1 MAGNLDSVFFTK
13 YNEFCEEL
21 KEAYPERR
29 DKITFAKT
37 LTNESKLA
45 RFKAEVLPTVTP
57 SRDLEKCPGTV
68 LPGVTIPDSIWADLS
83 EGTQKAIQQYL
94 TLLSFCCQA
103 GTGTFDAKWAEEMLN
118 GWKDKLDGVDFSS
131 FSQKIMGMFASGGL
145 PKMPERLLKGQLA
158 KLAEEL
164 VKEFTPE
171 DFGMN
176 SAEMAAA
183 GDNPMRA
190 FELLSKVFT
199 ERPEIMQN
207 AMKRIAKRLQE
218 KVQRG
223 ELRPQEM
230 AKEAEELMK
239 EFTDNPEMVSLMES
253 FRGMFGFED
262 KEAARAVGRDGEN
275 RLSIVQARLRKKL
288 EEKKKQR
295 GGK

>member
-1 MAGNLDSVFFTK
+1 MEQLLSIFDVKYSEFTTNL
-13 YNEFCEEL
+13 L
-21 KEAYPERR
+21 EAIPEMNAQ
-29 DKITFAKT
+29 I
-37 LTNESKLA
+37 LA
-45 RFKAEVLPTVTP
+45 AAALSPAERLDRFKSEVLPNVTP
-57 SRDLEKCPGTV
+57 TKISRTI
-68 LPGVTIPDSIWADLS
+68 LPGVTLTDDIWESLGE
-83 EGTQKAIQQYL
+83 EGQKAIREF
-94 TLLSFCCQA
+94 LSVLGVCCMSDSEEWSKE
-103 GTGTFDAKWAEEMLN
+103 FLNKWKESMAS
-118 GWKDKLDGVDFSS
+118 VDFDNLAA
-131 FSQKIMGMFASGGL
+131 KMASIFGAKGENL
-145 PKMPERLLKGQLA
+145 PKIPERLLKGQLA

-176 SAEMAAA
+176 TAEMSAA

-295 GGK
+295 AGK